1 MELPFKDL
9 EKERKAFLNLP
20 PEMQESVI
28 SQILVLNSS
37 DNLFWQFATVSKLFL
52 VMIYN
57 HLKTCDTNSQKFLVR
72 LQCDCN
78 ETYVCRKIGS
88 IIKFRQVSEAINRF
102 GLVIDVSDYLE
113 KYNCMEDTF
122 CQIMER
128 CRNIKVLKLKRV
140 KNIVFWSEQIG
151 ENCKQIES
159 LQMHSETEFQDIILW
174 SQWMVES
181 FLTNLSTCQE
191 LKELDLRFIGATKP
205 PSLKLIANTF
215 PHLVDLKLKE
225 EKPRE
230 SRICNSVNIDI
241 EKATNILSRERN
253 LRLLRLKRKK
263 RVALKA
269 RFGKNSDMDL

>member
-1 MELPFKDL
+1 MNLTYKELKR
-9 EKERKAFLNLP
+9 ERKAFLNLP

-28 SQILVLNSS
+28 TQVLILNSS
-37 DNLFWQFATVSKLFL
+37 DCLFWQFATVSKLFL
-52 VMIYN
+52 IMIYN
-57 HLKTCDTNSQKFLVR
+57 HLKKYETKSQKFLVK
-72 LQCDCN
+72 LTCDCN
-78 ETYVCRKIGS
+78 ETYICRKIGS
-88 IIKFRQVSEAINRF
+88 IIKFRDVSEAINRF
-102 GLVIDVSDYLE
+102 GLMINVSDYLE
-113 KYNCMEDTF
+113 KYNCMDDTF
-122 CQIMER
+122 SQILQLCQ
-128 CRNIKVLKLKRV
+128 NIRILKLKRV
-140 KNIVFWSEQIG
+140 KNVVFWSEQIG

-159 LQMHSETEFQDIILW
+159 LQMHLETEFQDIVVW

-181 FLTNLSTCQE
+181 FLTNLSTCQK

-269 RFGKNSDMDL
+269 RFGKNSDSEL